1 MAPRRRLPL
10 ATLGVSE
17 DDALPS
23 LRSREAERDW
33 SLGASLRDVAVP
45 MVRSVRRARAAGESL
60 SYDGVTVSACRV
72 AAVRATYNTS
82 AFVV

>member
-1 MAPRRRLPL
+1 MPPAPSVAWAARRRRSLLAPLEAQRMTPYRRSAGRSARLEVAWVAPRRRLPL

-33 SLGASLRDVAVP
+33 SLGASL
-45 MVRSVRRARAAGESL
+45 
-60 SYDGVTVSACRV
+60 
-72 AAVRATYNTS
+72 
-82 AFVV
+82 